1 MTFSQDGKYVYG
13 LTGYVRLR
21 ETTVAKYIPY
31 EQTFWLREYS
41 ILTSLWPYKTD
52 GLIRFKSTEI
62 VLKPD
67 ENQKTN
73 RMYFKFEFDR
83 EPHTLE
89 QYSVHKDETLL
100 QIMIDLAS
108 VLTFLHSMHIWH
120 RDVKPQNILI
130 TKDNRAKLIDFTHA
144 FKSTPKATRLSTN
157 VVTVYYRAP
166 ELFRNQSYDNTI
178 DVWSLAMI
186 LVEIVTGKT
195 FVYEMI
201 KDLDEHPETATK
213 KLIQDETLFKTELEK
228 FFKANTRG
236 FKHIDHYW
244 RLICKMTEYDST
256 KRIVMSQVLHE
267 LKTIAKNA
275 GIKYSNP
282 SNSKR
287 AIKNTDSYKCD
298 NVKLLNRCRNLF
310 GNSYVT
316 YETGCDLVQYLI
328 SKNVITDENCLL
340 YMRAVVLILETVLYD
355 CIFDMSDDDQA
366 DLLQDAIKNIINN
379 YGKEMFLSR
388 MIFKD

>member
-21 ETTVAKYIPY
+21 DTTVAKYIPY

-62 VLKPD
+62 VLKPE

-73 RMYFKFEFDR
+73 RLYFKFEFDR

-108 VLTFLHSMHIWH
+108 VLTFLHSVHVWH

-130 TKDNRAKLIDFTHA
+130 TKDGRAKLIDFTHA

-201 KDLDEHPETATK
+201 NDLPDNAETATK
-213 KLIQDETLFKTELEK
+213 KLILDENLFKSELEK

-236 FKHIDHYW
+236 FKHTDQYW
-244 RLICKMTEYDST
+244 QLISKMTEYDPT
-256 KRIVMSQVLHE
+256 KRIIMSQVLHE

-275 GIKYSNP
+275 DIKFSNP
-282 SNSKR
+282 SNSVR
-287 AIKNTDSYKCD
+287 VIKHDDYYKCD
-298 NVKLLNRCRNLF
+298 DVKLLNRCKNLF

-316 YETGCDLVQYLI
+316 YETGGDLVQYLI
-328 SKNVITDENCLL
+328 SKNVITEDNCLL

-355 CIFDMSDDDQA
+355 CIFDLSEDDQA
-366 DLLQDAIKNIINN
+366 DLLQDAIKNIINK

-388 MIFKD
+388 MIFKN